1 VSDRDGPTLPDE
13 HGHNYENVDEEEIRD
28 HGGSLRV
35 AVWVVSALIAV
46 ALIAVPVFRVIEWGD
61 GDRDDG
67 GASASEAR
75 AFVATRFADAAFIR
89 RSADEAL
96 RWTLPQ
102 LRSQI
107 DAIVDELRQRPAT
120 DFAGAAVSVA
130 AVACDGMAGRDS
142 GCYHAWIR
150 RPGASDLIRVQLVVE
165 IVNGDAIV
173 TEIERVNVV

>member
-1 VSDRDGPTLPDE
+1 MIEPEFRPGEFDHR
-13 HGHNYENVDEEEIRD
+13 YENVDEEEIRD

-46 ALIAVPVFRVIEWGD
+46 ALIAVPVFRVIDWRG
-61 GDRDDG
+61 DDG
-67 GASASEAR
+67 ANDDAGASASDAR
-75 AFVATRFADAAFIR
+75 AFVATRFADAVFVR
-89 RSADEAL
+89 RSTDEAV

-102 LRSQI
+102 LRGQI
-107 DAIVDELRQRPAT
+107 DVIVGELRERPST

-130 AVACDGMAGRDS
+130 AVACDSEAGGNR
-142 GCYHAWIR
+142 GCYQAWIR
-150 RPGASDLIRVQLVVE
+150 RPGASDIVRVQLVVE